1 MASKTNGGIK
11 RPEMPNHVREE
22 GPNWVIILGG
32 ALLSTLSIKL
42 CCKLKQVF
50 HQKRPTRTRVLPRGP
65 NHATVNSMF
74 KVGNSLP
81 LIKVPS
87 IHSST
92 DNGEFLWAPV
102 TDRLELP
109 LKPFN
114 NPNSSDSPC
123 ISESGSD
130 IHSKREVLKKLR
142 LQLRSRDDMI
152 MEMQAQITDLQKSMN
167 IQVALTTHLQNQLSS
182 STEFLSDS
190 SGDPP
195 TQKSIADHFVCETG
209 LPENTWR

>member
-1 MASKTNGGIK
+1 MEVICLVENGKSTTDDRHEPCKSHSKFCCC
-11 RPEMPNHVREE
+11 
-22 GPNWVIILGG
+22 
-32 ALLSTLSIKL
+32 ALDEDGCYQCFS
-42 CCKLKQVF
+42 
-50 HQKRPTRTRVLPRGP
+50 GP

-190 SGDPP
+190 EREIHRL
-195 TQKSIADHFVCETG
+195 QKSIADHFVCETG